1 MFTIFA
7 DSKALLSRHS
17 LSGFSHAR
25 RGVLLLGVAAV
36 PWLAWPARAP
46 AHASRPRLV
55 PVVKGLD
62 FPWGLAFLPDGNAL
76 VTERSGR
83 LRHVTM
89 AQRKLSEPVSGLPAI
104 AVAGQGGLLGIAIDP
119 DFPDNRF
126 IYLSFSEPRSG
137 GNSTSVFKAR
147 LSEDNRRLQEGRV
160 IFRQNTVA
168 VSDVQFGSRLV
179 FDRTGNLFVTTGD
192 RSVLRNKAQDPSS
205 HVGKVLR
212 ITRDGAPAPGNPG
225 LPGWAPEVWSI
236 GHRNMQGAA
245 INPATGALWIID
257 HGARGG
263 DEINAPEAGKNY
275 GWPVISYGREYSG
288 KKIGVGTAKEGM
300 EQPLY
305 YWVPSIAPSGMAFYT
320 GDAYPGWKGNLFVGA
335 LAGQLVARL
344 VLDGKKIVSE
354 ERLFEGYARFR
365 DVVQGPDGRLYLL
378 TDEPEPDGAML
389 VIGS

>member
-1 MFTIFA
+1 MA
-7 DSKALLSRHS
+7 SKVS
-17 LSGFSHAR
+17 LSQHRRSR
-25 RGVLLLGVAAV
+25 RGVIQLAIAAA
-36 PWLAWPARAP
+36 PWLARPAQAP
-46 AHASRPRLV
+46 AHASGPRLV
-55 PVVKGLD
+55 PIATGLD
-62 FPWGLAFLPDGNAL
+62 FPWGLAFLPDGSAL

-89 AQRKLSEPVSGLPAI
+89 PEGKLSGPVGGLPALD
-104 AVAGQGGLLGIAIDP
+104 AVGQGGLLGIAIDP
-119 DFPDNRF
+119 DFADNRF
-126 IYLSFSEPRSG
+126 VYLSFTEPREG
-137 GNSTSVFKAR
+137 GNSTSVFRAS
-147 LSEDNRRLQEGRV
+147 LSEDNRKLRNGRI

-168 VSDVQFGSRLV
+168 KGGLQFGSRLV

-192 RSVLRNKAQDPSS
+192 RSLLRKMAQDPSS
-205 HVGKVLR
+205 HIGKVLR
-212 ITRDGAPAPGNPG
+212 ITRDGAPAPGNPM

-245 INPATGALWIID
+245 LNLETGALWIVD

-263 DEINAPEAGKNY
+263 DEINAPESGKNY

-288 KKIGVGTAKEGM
+288 AKIGEGTANKGM

-305 YWVPSIAPSGMAFYT
+305 YWDPSIAPSGMAFYT

-378 TDEPEPDGAML
+378 TDEPEPDGALL
-389 VIGS
+389 VIAS